1 MINYIKI
8 IGLALIITLSSL
20 QANAES
26 RYASIIVDARTG
38 RVIEG
43 ANTEALRHP
52 ASLTKIM
59 TLYLTFKALRQGTLR
74 INQALPVSAFAAA
87 QSPSKLGLTA
97 GSSLRVRDAIL
108 GLVTQSANDAAVVL
122 AEALGGTE
130 SNFGRQMTAQAR
142 QLGMTRTV
150 YRNASG
156 LPDDDQVTTA
166 RDQAILARA
175 IYFNFP
181 EYYRYFSTPSFTYLG
196 RTHKNHNH
204 LMERYAGMDGIKTG
218 FIRASGFNLVAS
230 AVRNKTRLIAVI
242 FGGTSAR
249 SRDRDMAALLDG
261 AFAKIAR
268 TSTQPAAPVAQAPAS
283 SPPAETSQG
292 DAPDEETAEQ
302 RDDAPTTPP
311 PVQAAPSPTPQT
323 VAVPTP
329 IAQTA
334 PSTPAVDVVTMPPK
348 NTAKPEAPP
357 PPPAAPISPAPAKPQ
372 TGWITWLGS
381 YKLRSSAEHAAKRA
395 IQQLPQQQSNARYQ
409 IVAVS
414 GKGKTLFRAQMTG
427 LDKAVAQKLCHN
439 LKRKKQ
445 SCQIVSATA
454 G

>member
-8 IGLALIITLSSL
+8 IGLTLIITLSSL
-20 QANAES
+20 QASAES

-108 GLVTQSANDAAVVL
+108 GLVTQSANDASVVL

-130 SNFGRQMTAQAR
+130 SNFGKQMTAQAR

-196 RTHKNHNH
+196 RTHRNHNR
-204 LMERYAGMDGIKTG
+204 LMASYAGMDGIKTG

-268 TSTQPAAPVAQAPAS
+268 TSTQPTAPATLAQAPAS
-283 SPPAETSQG
+283 LSPAETSQG

-302 RDDAPTTPP
+302 RDDATTTPP
-311 PVQAAPSPTPQT
+311 PVQAAPSPAPQT
-323 VAVPTP
+323 VA
-329 IAQTA
+329 A
-334 PSTPAVDVVTMPPK
+334 PTPAVSAAAT
-348 NTAKPEAPP
+348 P
-357 PPPAAPISPAPAKPQ
+357 PPPAASISPAPSKPR
-372 TGWITWLGS
+372 TGSITWLGS

-395 IQQLPQQQSNARYQ
+395 IKHLPEGQSGARYQ
-409 IVAVS
+409 IIAVS
-414 GKGKTLFRAQMTG
+414 NKGKTLFRAQMIG
-427 LDKAVAQKLCHN
+427 LEKSVAQQLCHS

-445 SCQIVSATA
+445 SCQIVGATA